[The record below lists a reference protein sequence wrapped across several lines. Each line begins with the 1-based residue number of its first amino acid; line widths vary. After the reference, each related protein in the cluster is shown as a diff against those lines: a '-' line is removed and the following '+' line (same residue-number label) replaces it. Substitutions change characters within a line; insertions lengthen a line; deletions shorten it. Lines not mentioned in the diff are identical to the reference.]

1 MLEFFDIL
9 GIRDF
14 LDNLLCLINTRIAH
28 DLIFLFFFFV
38 NKNGGII
45 SLWCELFTIFIFVL
59 LTVLSFISDIFYPDD
74 DICKY

>member
-14 LDNLLCLINTRIAH
+14 LDILGCLINTRIAH
-28 DLIFLFFFFV
+28 DLIFLFFFSSI
-38 NKNGGII
+38 KNGGII
-45 SLWCELFTIFIFVL
+45 SLWCELFTIYIFVL

>member
-14 LDNLLCLINTRIAH
+14 LDIFGCLINTRIAH
-28 DLIFLFFFFV
+28 DLIFFFV